1 MPMNRSPGI
10 ILALLVLLLSGCGFQ
25 LRGQASLPPEMEKT
39 RMVIDDEYSA
49 LARRV
54 RVMLERSGVQFV
66 PAEEASAILEIPE
79 NAVVTEVLT
88 IADNARVR
96 EYRVTHTVKFRLT
109 DAKGQELVG
118 WQTLRQAREISFD
131 EQRILASSREQE
143 YLRQDL
149 AETMAQLLVARLGSI
164 YVSQG

>member
-1 MPMNRSPGI
+1 MLMVSI
-10 ILALLVLLLSGCGFQ
+10 MLLSSACGYQ
-25 LRGQASLPPEMEKT
+25 LRGEASLPPEMART
-39 RMVIDDEYSA
+39 QMVIDDEYST

-54 RVMLERSGVQFV
+54 RTMLERSGVQMV
-66 PAEEASAILEIPE
+66 AADQATAILEIPQNE
-79 NAVVTEVLT
+79 VVTEVLT

-109 DAKGQELVG
+109 DMAGAELIG

-131 EQRILASSREQE
+131 EQQILASSREQE
-143 YLRQDL
+143 YLREDL
-149 AETMAQLLVARLGSI
+149 ANTLAQLMVARLESL

>member
-1 MPMNRSPGI
+1 MAV
-10 ILALLVLLLSGCGFQ
+10 LTLLLSGCGFQ
-25 LRGQASLPPEMEKT
+25 LRGEASLPPEMGRT
-39 RMVIDDEYSA
+39 RIVIDDEYSA

-66 PAEEASAILEIPE
+66 PADQASAVLEIPE
-79 NAVVTEVLT
+79 NEVVTEVLT

-96 EYRVTHTVKFRLT
+96 EYRITHTVRFRLLN
-109 DAKGQELVG
+109 AQGQELVG
-118 WQTLRQAREISFD
+118 WQTLRQSRDISFD

-149 AETMAQLLVARLGSI
+149 AETIAQLLVARLESI

>member
-1 MPMNRSPGI
+1 VSRCLAI
-10 ILALLVLLLSGCGFQ
+10 IMAVLALLLSGCGFQ
-25 LRGQASLPPEMEKT
+25 LRGEANLPPEMSKT
-39 RMVIDDEYSA
+39 RIVIDDEYSA

-66 PAEEASAILEIPE
+66 PADQASAVLEIPE
-79 NAVVTEVLT
+79 NEVVTEVLT

-109 DAKGQELVG
+109 NAQGQELVG
-118 WQTLRQAREISFD
+118 WQTLRQSREISFD

-143 YLRQDL
+143 YLRKDL
-149 AETMAQLLVARLGSI
+149 AETMAQLLVARLESI
-164 YVSQG
+164 YVNQG

>member
-1 MPMNRSPGI
+1 MTTR
-10 ILALLVLLLSGCGFQ
+10 LAFALMFAVLLSGCGFQ
-25 LRGQASLPPEMEKT
+25 LRDAARLPPEMAST
-39 RMVIDDEYSA
+39 QLVIGDEYSV

-54 RVMLERSGVQFV
+54 RLMLEQSGVRFV
-66 PAEEASAILEIPE
+66 SGDQASAVLEIPQ
-79 NAVVTEVLT
+79 NQVVTEVLT

-109 DAKGQELVG
+109 DAEGRELIG

-131 EQRILASSREQE
+131 EQKILAASREQE
-143 YLRQDL
+143 YVKKDL
-149 AETMAQLLVARLGSI
+149 AETLARLLVARLETI

>member
-1 MPMNRSPGI
+1 MPYRLPCAI
-10 ILALLVLLLSGCGFQ
+10 IACALLLPGCGFQ
-25 LRGQASLPPEMEKT
+25 LRDAARLPPEMEST
-39 RMVIDDEYSA
+39 QLVIDDEYSV

-54 RVMLERSGVQFV
+54 RLMLEQSGVAFV
-66 PAEEASAILEIPE
+66 DGAAASAVLEIPE
-79 NAVVTEVLT
+79 NQVVTEVLT

-109 DAKGQELVG
+109 DAQGQELIG

-131 EQRILASSREQE
+131 EQKILATSREQE
-143 YLRQDL
+143 YVKQEL
-149 AETMAQLLVARLGSI
+149 AETLARLLVARLETI